1 MSIFLKH
8 WQKRPFVIFY
18 SGFSLKN
25 EGSFFERYLENSEY
39 TVAGFSY
46 GAIKAAIHASE
57 ATKRID
63 TLQLFSP
70 AFFQTKKE
78 SFKRLQMGAFL
89 KSKDEY
95 IENFLVTCFAPYPVH
110 DVKLNHKDNEENLR
124 ELLYFEWTNELME
137 SIRSKGIRIEVYLGL
152 EDRVI
157 DVQSAREFFLPYAT
171 VTSIQTGNH
180 FLQEKNND

>member
-1 MSIFLKH
+1 M
-8 WQKRPFVIFY
+8 IFY

-25 EGSFFERYLENSEY
+25 EASFFESYFEKSEY

-46 GAIKAAIHASE
+46 GAIKAALYASE
-57 ATKRID
+57 STKRID

-89 KSKDEY
+89 KSQEEY
-95 IENFLVTCFAPYPVH
+95 IENFLLTCFSPHEAQ
-110 DVKLNHKDNEENLR
+110 DVELDEDASESQLR
-124 ELLYFEWTNELME
+124 ELLYFEWTQELME
-137 SIRSKGIRIEVYLGL
+137 SIVSKGIRVEVYLGL

-157 DVQSAREFFLPYAT
+157 DVQGARELFLPFTT
-171 VTSIQTGNH
+171 VTSIRTGNH
-180 FLQEKNND
+180 FLQEYI